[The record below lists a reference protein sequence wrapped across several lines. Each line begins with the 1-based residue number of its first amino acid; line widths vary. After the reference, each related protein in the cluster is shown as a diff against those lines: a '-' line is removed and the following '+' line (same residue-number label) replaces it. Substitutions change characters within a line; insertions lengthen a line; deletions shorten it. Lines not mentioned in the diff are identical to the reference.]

1 MTATSSS
8 PSSPSAGV
16 STADLGLL
24 IIRLALAAVFI
35 FHGAQKIFG
44 AFGGPGIEG
53 FSGALE
59 SMKVPMPRLSAW
71 LAAVSEFGG
80 GIILLIGTGTRI
92 AVIPMIFTMLV
103 AIVKVHSKAF
113 SLEQGGMEYALTLGC
128 VLLGLLLLGPG
139 RITLGRLLGA
149 K

>member
-53 FSGALE
+53 FAGALE

-113 SLEQGGMEYALTLGC
+113 SLEHGGMEYALTLGC